1 MKKLLSEFLIKLSKK
16 ITRKNLHK
24 YIAEELKEYGTN
36 KIKVLNVG
44 SGGLTEQYLKSKSNI
59 TLKSLDIDVKRN
71 PDFVNDITQLENFT
85 NLGFKPDLVCCF
97 EVLEHIKFPE
107 KAISNIYRLIDKDTK
122 VILSVPFNFPIH
134 DEPND
139 YFRFTKFGLQH
150 LFQNFSKVD
159 IKERDG
165 WIDTIFVFF
174 VRLKFSKNFILKFIS
189 IFFIIVYFIL
199 YPFITLIQKF
209 IVFKNITTG
218 YFIIVKK

>member
-1 MKKLLSEFLIKLSKK
+1 MKKLLSEFLIELSKK

-44 SGGLTEQYLKSKSNI
+44 SGGLTEQYLKSKTNI
-59 TLKSLDIDVKRN
+59 TLKSLDIDGKRN
-71 PDFVNDITQLENFT
+71 PDFVNDITQLESFT

-107 KAISNIYRLIDKDTK
+107 KAISNIHRLIDKDTK

-199 YPFITLIQKF
+199 YPLITMIQKF
-209 IVFKNITTG
+209 LVFKNITTG
-218 YFIIVKK
+218 YFLIVKK

>member
-85 NLGFKPDLVCCF
+85 NLGFKADLVCCF

-209 IVFKNITTG
+209 LVFKNITTG